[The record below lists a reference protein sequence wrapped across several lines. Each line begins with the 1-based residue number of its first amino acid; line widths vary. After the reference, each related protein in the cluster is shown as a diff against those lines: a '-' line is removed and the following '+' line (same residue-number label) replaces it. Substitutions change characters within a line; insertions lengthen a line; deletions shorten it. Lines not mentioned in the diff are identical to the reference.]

1 MFQASFTITPTAG
14 SVLATEF
21 TVTNLTSG
29 GSVEKYVWDF
39 GLGDFIYNTVNPKK
53 VYNYPGSYTVTL
65 TAINFDGQTSTYS
78 QQITAELEYR
88 DYIRFTQIPEKFPN
102 PGTITDVPFK
112 FEVVSSNPDK
122 PLIVDLFSSNSKS
135 IPYQYTSDRWEFLTP
150 VWKFLDT
157 NQKPIDKLVLES
169 KPIYKD
175 NVVVAVSGIG
185 EFFYIDSSSTGDPT
199 TNCPILLTVTLHTSG
214 FSNPLDSSIYPYE
227 SFSNNQSVRAG
238 VIWQVN
244 DLSPTLLKITGN
256 YIDDINYTQWTGV
269 KTPVLVTA
277 HSNRAQIIPGSID
290 SVSEVI
296 FSYPA
301 TNSTGSQAPVTLTL
315 TNLLSE
321 QYSIDE
327 APLYF
332 QSTDDKNFRAGGY
345 IFTTITGLTS
355 VSATSIIAQ
364 TTAYTDRVQLNNE
377 FSYPLG
383 FVPNTSV
390 WVSNPE
396 KNTLNKITLVPDPGI
411 CNTINYF
418 KDNGILTDGI
428 IKQVSVPF
436 SSSDNTFNYEM
447 SGFSGIYSMAI
458 DPRNYDLIAADAEL
472 DKIYRFSNTGELL
485 NTFELSSIN
494 DYDPKKKM
502 FEYWTWRTPAPSLS
516 STRFTFYRPTPL
528 SPNPAN
534 YIVQAGGV
542 ILPPDAIDFVNEYS
556 GVIRILVQPL
566 RCGVNFIEQKE
577 NFQAGLCSENFNEEM
592 YFSPDIDINVIQ
604 IFNPVL
610 PTRHISSIMYWT
622 SASYEPSLSFPLTDN
637 PSLSTDP
644 NYYIVSID
652 GIVQRPDSYSI
663 NPTAMRIDFDELV
676 PKNTTV
682 NIVYLPTILPPANW
696 IQTFTTE
703 TTAFYLTGSNSQV
716 NYQQDPHS
724 SFLVNIGG
732 VLQTPETY
740 SYNVD
745 EQKLIFNTTLP
756 INTPVSITQ
765 LTVPENINAVAAFTP
780 AHVSLDKN
788 YNIWVSLFNSVSV
801 LKFDPDFN
809 LLFSVAPTGVNWPVR
824 SWTVSPPEDISY
836 QAARFSNTSRM
847 FANSGTDTLDP
858 YTNEFLLKPP
868 VAETDKE
875 NNCWV
880 TYANPLC
887 CLLVKYSESGQPLL
901 QIPLKQYSVPINL
914 AVNSQNNI
922 WVSNFHGSSYTYT
935 PLSGSIELYNTTSGE
950 LLNTVT
956 NISRPGHIALDRQNN
971 LWFTHGLRR
980 FGYFNTTSN
989 TLCSWVIDLSGNITE
1004 FVLPSAFDVTTLEDF
1019 DEFDNEED
1027 DELGGLAV
1035 DVYNRVWI
1043 LDNTHNF
1050 AYVLTASSNFI
1061 SYPIRSFKIIP
1072 DITLGYYIDIN
1083 TGNTYTE
1090 EGDYYYR
1097 SAQATGDWTG
1107 NRWYQKYTN
1116 VQTITATPV
1125 SGISVPFNL
1134 SPFVNKHQIRRV
1146 NESFNAAEYYKSLAL
1161 PEILNS
1167 NTVLFDKFLP
1177 AVVGTGEMTSK
1188 EDIGQITY
1196 EKTAN
1201 FVLNHSDIDTCN
1213 IEQLLSLAELTNN
1226 PASDYAATYPLE
1238 IKNMLDIASVP
1249 RSQLW
1254 GMADNTP
1261 ILTRSLGKEYNTQ
1274 TDLLTAGTSII
1285 LKSKSDSSLS
1295 LLQVPPLSTG
1305 ELIYPLTSFSG
1316 FGLKDPIIDYLFYRF
1331 EPAYTN
1337 QFIENVIDWDSP
1349 YTTQSRTAST
1359 SEDWYG
1365 DNGALETAFR
1375 YLLINNLFPK

>member
-14 SVLATEF
+14 SVLATDF

-39 GLGDFIYNTVNPKK
+39 GLGDFIYGTVNPKK
-53 VYNYPGSYTVTL
+53 VYNYHGSYNVTL

-88 DYIRFTQIPEKFPN
+88 DYIRFTQIPEKFPD
-102 PGTITDVPFK
+102 PGSLTDVPFK

-122 PLIVDLFSSNSKS
+122 PLVVDLFSSNSKS

-175 NVVVAVSGIG
+175 NIIVAVSGTG
-185 EFFYIDSSSTGDPT
+185 EFFYVDSSSTGDPT

-214 FSNPLDSSIYPYE
+214 FSNPLDSSVYPYE
-227 SFSNNQSVRAG
+227 SFSNNQTVRAG

-256 YIDDINYTQWTGV
+256 YIDNINHTQWTGV

-277 HSNRAQIIPGSID
+277 HSNRAQIIPGSVD

-396 KNTLNKITLVPDPGI
+396 KNTLNKITLVPDPGT

-436 SSSDNTFNYEM
+436 SSSNNTFNYEM

-542 ILPPDAIDFVNEYS
+542 ILPPDAIDFVDEYS
-556 GVIRILVQPL
+556 GVLRILVQPL
-566 RCGVNFIEQKE
+566 KCGINFIEQKE

-637 PSLSTDP
+637 PTLSTDP

-732 VLQTPETY
+732 VLQSPETY

-745 EQKLIFNTTLP
+745 EQKLVFNTTLP

-809 LLFSVAPTGVNWPVR
+809 LLFSVAPTGVNWPAR

-847 FANSGTDTLDP
+847 FANSGDDTLDP

-1043 LDNTHNF
+1043 LDNTQNF

-1125 SGISVPFNL
+1125 SGISAPFNL

-1261 ILTRSLGKEYNTQ
+1261 ILIRSLGEEYNTQ
-1274 TDLLTAGTSII
+1274 IDLLTAGTSII
-1285 LKSKSDSSLS
+1285 LKSKSDASLS

-1316 FGLKDPIIDYLFYRF
+1316 FGLKNPIIDYLFYRF

>member
-14 SVLATEF
+14 SVLATDF

-39 GLGDFIYNTVNPKK
+39 GLGDFIYGTVNPKK

-88 DYIRFTQIPEKFPN
+88 DYIKFTQIPERFPD

-122 PLIVDLFSSNSKS
+122 PLVVDLFSSNSKS

-150 VWKFLDT
+150 VWKFLDI

-169 KPIYKD
+169 KPIYKN
-175 NVVVAVSGIG
+175 NVVVAVSGSG
-185 EFFYIDSSSTGDPT
+185 EFFYVDSSSTGDPT
-199 TNCPILLTVTLHTSG
+199 TNCPILLTVTLQTSG

-227 SFSNNQSVRAG
+227 SFSNNQTVRAG

-277 HSNRAQIIPGSID
+277 HSNRAQIIPGSVD

-301 TNSTGSQAPVTLTL
+301 TNSTGSQASVTLTL

-390 WVSNPE
+390 WVSNPG
-396 KNTLNKITLVPDPGI
+396 KNTLNKITLVPDPGT

-436 SSSDNTFNYEM
+436 STSDNTFNYEM

-566 RCGVNFIEQKE
+566 KCGINFIEQKE

-809 LLFSVAPTGVNWPVR
+809 LLFSVAPTGVNWPAR

-922 WVSNFHGSSYTYT
+922 WVSNFHGSTYTYT

-1043 LDNTHNF
+1043 LDNTQNF

-1125 SGISVPFNL
+1125 SGISAPFNL

-1167 NTVLFDKFLP
+1167 NTVLFDKFFP
-1177 AVVGTGEMTSK
+1177 AVVGNGDPSIN

-1261 ILTRSLGKEYNTQ
+1261 ILIRSLGEEYNTQ
-1274 TDLLTAGTSII
+1274 IDLLTAGTSII

-1316 FGLKDPIIDYLFYRF
+1316 FGLKNPIIDYLFYRF